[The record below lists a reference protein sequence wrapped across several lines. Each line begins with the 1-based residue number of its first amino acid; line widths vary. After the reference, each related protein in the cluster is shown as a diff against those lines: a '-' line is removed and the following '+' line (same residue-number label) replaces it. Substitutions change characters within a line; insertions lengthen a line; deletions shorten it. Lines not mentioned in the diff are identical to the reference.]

1 VTAQPN
7 FQSFVH
13 TVGQGPRRALALH
26 CTMAFGGAWAGMA
39 KALAGQ
45 VTFVAPDMPSH
56 GKSDDWDEV
65 SHLSDTAVKA
75 SLAAMDEAP
84 MDVIGHSFGAMT
96 ALRLA
101 VSYPDRV
108 RSLTVIEPVFLA
120 IARLD
125 APETMDVY
133 DIHARPFNLAM
144 ASGDHEAAARAFN
157 EMWSDHQ
164 ATAWDGLP
172 ERTRAAM
179 TRGIHVVTGS
189 HSVLY
194 DDDRGLLQPGGLD
207 AVRIPTL
214 ILRGE
219 HAHPAIIST
228 NDGLAARISRAQQ
241 GVIEGAGHMAPIS
254 HPKQTAEVWQRFL
267 NQH

>member
-1 VTAQPN
+1 
-7 FQSFVH
+7 
-13 TVGQGPRRALALH
+13 
-26 CTMAFGGAWAGMA
+26 
-39 KALAGQ
+39 
-45 VTFVAPDMPSH
+45 
-56 GKSDDWDEV
+56 
-65 SHLSDTAVKA
+65 
-75 SLAAMDEAP
+75 

-108 RSLTVIEPVFLA
+108 RSLTVIEPVFFA
-120 IARLD
+120 IARFD
-125 APETMDVY
+125 APDSMDAY
-133 DIHARPFNLAM
+133 DSHAGPFNLAM
-144 ASGDHEAAARAFN
+144 ASGDYNAGARAFN
-157 EMWSDHQ
+157 EMWSNQ
-164 ATAWDGLP
+164 APAWDSLP

-179 TRGIHVVTGS
+179 TRGVHVVTGS
-189 HSVLY
+189 RSVLY

-228 NDGLAARISRAQQ
+228 NDGLAARIPHAQQ